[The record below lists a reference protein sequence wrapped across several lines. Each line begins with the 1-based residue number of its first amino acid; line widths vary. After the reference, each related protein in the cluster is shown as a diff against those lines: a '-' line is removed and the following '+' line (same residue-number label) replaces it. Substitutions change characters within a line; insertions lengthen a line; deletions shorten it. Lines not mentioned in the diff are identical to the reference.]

1 MYFLSAQILFALW
14 AIGFA
19 HFQSPCIKA
28 MREYVPMG
36 NPYTGPFHKRGM
48 LLSSLVAAFL
58 IGLLYGVCK
67 DYLQCAFIIL
77 PFIAIYKALFDGVI
91 GVEVYSDFY
100 YLGTTAKQDAW
111 LNKEFPHDRPGEV
124 KVFLSAIII
133 LLFNITNYLL

>member
-1 MYFLSAQILFALW
+1 MYFLLAQILFALW
-14 AIGFA
+14 SIGFA

-58 IGLLYGVCK
+58 IGLLYGVSK
-67 DYLQCAFIIL
+67 DYLQCAFILL
-77 PFIAIYKALFDGVI
+77 PFIAIYKVLFDGVI
-91 GVEVYSDFY
+91 GSEVYDDFLY
-100 YLGTTAKQDAW
+100 IGTTSKQDRW
-111 LNKEFPHDRPGEV
+111 INTHFPHDRPGEV
-124 KVFLSAIII
+124 KVFLSAIVF